1 MAALPIVDSKDRN
14 YGIISAIILLLLIFL
29 YLFLKTFEMADPPP
43 RDFVMKMETVIDEL
57 ELKNLKV
64 ETGGSGG
71 GTPSD
76 APVTDPTPVTQ
87 QVLTK
92 PKNPKTQTTT
102 GKANNTT
109 TENSQNP
116 STSTQQS
123 TNPFGSGG
131 SDGKDGAGSGGPFGD
146 DKGTG
151 GSGPGGPGSGE
162 GRIRLNDPHVEHI
175 STNVNVTIYLKVT
188 INAEGNVVS
197 AISTSK
203 TTTTDQRIIN
213 QVIAAV
219 KSQVKYNKDPGAG
232 LATTFLTVKVNAT

>member
-1 MAALPIVDSKDRN
+1 
-14 YGIISAIILLLLIFL
+14 
-29 YLFLKTFEMADPPP
+29 MADPPP
-43 RDFVMKMETVIDEL
+43 QVYVMKTSTPFTEL

-76 APVTDPTPVTQ
+76 APIDEPTPVTQ

-109 TENSQNP
+109 TSNSQNT

-123 TNPFGSGG
+123 TNPFGTGG
-131 SDGKDGAGSGGPFGD
+131 SDGKGGSGSGGPFGD

-162 GRIRLNDPHVEHI
+162 GRIRLNDPQVEHI
-175 STNVNVTIYLKVT
+175 TTNVNVTIYLKIT
-188 INAEGNVVS
+188 INADGNVVS

-219 KSQVKYNKDPGAG
+219 KSQVKYNKDPGAS